1 MIIKYVPKGLSR
13 VIGRT
18 VLKTQKHSPTILFV
32 GGVTGMVA
40 STVLACKATLHL
52 EEVLNEQDV
61 NLGRA
66 QEALDLA
73 KPEYGPEELRHD
85 QIVIR
90 TQTAVRLGKLYA
102 PAAIIGVLSIA
113 ALTRSHIVLNK
124 RNAALTAAY
133 AATEKAFREYRERV
147 AKEFGEEKE
156 SELRYAAEDREVVK
170 DTKNGPKKKTIKGAG
185 PDGASQ
191 YAKFFRPDNKN
202 WNPTHELN
210 LMFIKGVQNQL
221 NDNLRANGHVFL
233 NEAYDA
239 LGLERSKAGAVMGWL
254 WAREDVSDDIIDFGV
269 WTDKNLDRFHDYM
282 IGREA
287 ELLLDFNVAEK
298 PIWDLI

>member
-1 MIIKYVPKGLSR
+1 MIIKYVPKGVTRL
-13 VIGRT
+13 VGRAS
-18 VLKTQKHSPTILFV
+18 LKAQKHSPTILFV

-52 EEVLNEQDV
+52 EEVLNDQDEKLSKARELAG
-61 NLGRA
+61 LG
-66 QEALDLA
+66 LS
-73 KPEYGPEELRHD
+73 EYTLEDRERD
-85 QIVIR
+85 IR
-90 TQTAVRLGKLYA
+90 IIKVQAAVTIGKLYA
-102 PAAIIGVLSIA
+102 PAVIVASVSIA

-156 SELRYAAEDREVVK
+156 AELRYASEDREVVK

-185 PDGASQ
+185 SDGASQ

-210 LMFIKGVQNQL
+210 LMFIKGVQNNL
-221 NDNLRANGHVFL
+221 NDNLRTKGHVFL

-239 LGLERSKAGAVMGWL
+239 LGLERTKAGAVMGWL
-254 WAREDVSDDIIDFGV
+254 WGRTDISDDEIDFGV